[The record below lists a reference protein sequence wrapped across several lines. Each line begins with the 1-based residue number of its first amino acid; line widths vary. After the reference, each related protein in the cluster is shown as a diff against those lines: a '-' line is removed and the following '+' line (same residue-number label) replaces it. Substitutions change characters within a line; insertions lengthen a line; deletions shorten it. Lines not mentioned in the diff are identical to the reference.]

1 MTAGG
6 QRPTDSPS
14 GPDREHMTADLT
26 DLPKPTD
33 LGERARLLDAA
44 DPLAPLRERFLGIDD
59 PSVVAYLDGN
69 SLGRPLRATA
79 ERMDAF
85 VREQWGGRLIRGW
98 ADEWLDWP
106 TVVGDRLGAVAL
118 GAGPGQ
124 VVVADSTT
132 VLLYKL
138 VRAAVDSSPDRREI
152 VVDTDNF
159 PTDRYVVEAVAAER
173 GLTVTW
179 VETDTTAGITPEQ
192 VAEVVGPD
200 TALLVFS
207 HVAYRSGW
215 VADAERITRLA
226 HDAGALV
233 LWDLSHS
240 VGSVPVELDAWG
252 ADLAV
257 GCTYKYLNA
266 GPGAPAFAYVADRHV
281 DRLQQPVQGWMGR
294 ADIFEMGPGYVAA
307 AGIRS
312 VLSGTP
318 PILAMVPLLA
328 GIELLEE
335 AGLAAV
341 RAKSVLL
348 TSYAVELADAELAPL
363 GFRVASPRDPDRR
376 GSHVTLCWPD
386 GRALNARLVEAGVIP
401 DFRAPDALRLGLS
414 PLSTSFAEVHR
425 GMSVLREL
433 AVSESAGPDLGGARP

>member
-1 MTAGG
+1 MNDLAA
-6 QRPTDSPS
+6 QA
-14 GPDREHMTADLT
+14 RE
-26 DLPKPTD
+26 
-33 LGERARLLDAA
+33 LDAA
-44 DPLAPLRERFLGIDD
+44 DPLAHLRERFLGVDD
-59 PSVVAYLDGN
+59 PSVVAYFDGN

-98 ADEWLDWP
+98 TDEWLDWP
-106 TVVGDRLGAVAL
+106 LVVGDRLGAVAL
-118 GAGPGQ
+118 GAAAGQ

-138 VRAAVDSSPDRREI
+138 IRAAVDAQPDRREI

-159 PTDRYVVEAVAAER
+159 PTDRYIVEGIAAER
-173 GLTVTW
+173 GRVVRW
-179 VETDTTAGITPEQ
+179 VETDPVAGITPEQ

-207 HVAYRSGW
+207 HVAYRSAF
-215 VADAERITRLA
+215 VADAAQITRLA

-240 VGSVPVELDAWG
+240 VGSVPVALDAWE

-266 GPGAPAFAYVADRHV
+266 GPGSPAFGYVAARHQG
-281 DRLQQPVQGWMGR
+281 RLRQPVQGWMGR
-294 ADIFEMGPGYVAA
+294 ADLFEMGPGYEAA
-307 AGIRS
+307 PGVRS

-318 PILAMVPLLA
+318 PILAMVPLGA
-328 GIELLEE
+328 GLDLLEE
-335 AGLAAV
+335 AGIAAV
-341 RAKSVLL
+341 RAKSELL
-348 TSYAVELADAELAPL
+348 TQYVVEVADAELVPL
-363 GFRVASPRDPDRR
+363 GFRVASPRDPERR
-376 GSHVTLCWPD
+376 GSHVTLCHPD
-386 GRALNARLVEAGVIP
+386 ARALNGRLVEAGVIP
-401 DFRAPDALRLGLS
+401 DFRAPDGLRIGLS

-425 GMSVLREL
+425 GLEVLRE
-433 AVSESAGPDLGGARP
+433 VAGG